1 MVKQMMA
8 VVLCA
13 ALITSGCASASG
25 PRVAP
30 DPKAP
35 TVDGAILADY
45 VQKIPA
51 GSKVR
56 IERSTGGTL
65 KGTLLRSTAGGV
77 TVQRNTRIPEPPLD
91 VPFGTITRLTLDNGG
106 TSTGK
111 TVAIAV
117 GAGVGAT
124 FGILL
129 LLSALLGD

>member
-1 MVKQMMA
+1 MVRQLTA

-13 ALITSGCASASG
+13 ALITGGCASSG
-25 PRVAP
+25 GTRVAQ
-30 DPKAP
+30 DPQAP
-35 TVDGAILADY
+35 AVDRALLADY

-56 IERSTGGTL
+56 IERTAGGSL
-65 KGTLLRSTAGGV
+65 RGTLLRSTADNV
-77 TVQRNTRIPEPPLD
+77 TLQRNTRVPEPPVE
-91 VPFGTITRLTLDNGG
+91 VPFSTITRLTLDTG

-124 FGILL
+124 FGILFL
-129 LLSALLGD
+129 LAALLGD